1 MYTTC
6 TFYNA
11 HCTMHTQ
18 FSPHLSKIYTKCTLH
33 LHHIHTT
40 FTPHVNNP
48 IYSICTEYTTFTP
61 HLPHI
66 CSSFKPHFH
75 QMYTTCTLYNVH
87 PICTTFTPH
96 LHLHLAASTV
106 LDVSLNLT
114 SSMLSVTFIK
124 LVVSLLA
131 KSWKARFLKLEGWQL
146 SLLAWWLSPCLQTLL
161 CLGQRSCLASRQ
173 PVDLMLFPCCST
185 ESWEMQ
191 YRRDIS

>member
-1 MYTTC
+1 MYTSFKPHLYLMYTTC

-33 LHHIHTT
+33 LHHIHIT

-48 IYSICTEYTTFTP
+48 IYSICTVYTTFTP
-61 HLPHI
+61 HKPHI
-66 CSSFKPHFH
+66 CTSFKPQLH

-96 LHLHLAASTV
+96 LDLHLAASTV

-131 KSWKARFLKLEGWQL
+131 
-146 SLLAWWLSPCLQTLL
+146 
-161 CLGQRSCLASRQ
+161 
-173 PVDLMLFPCCST
+173 
-185 ESWEMQ
+185 
-191 YRRDIS
+191 